1 MSNDIG
7 VDDRLDAFYS
17 DLGSVDLQPLWTQT
31 RNLLPTTPKPADA
44 AVALAGRDV
53 ARARRASA
61 RPHHDRAW
69 R

>member
-31 RNLLPTTPKPADA
+31 RWVLPTTPKPAA
-44 AVALAGRDV
+44 PAVAVARRDV
-53 ARARRASA
+53 ACARRVSP